1 MCAEMEWDDEVD
13 VVCTG
18 AGIAGLS
25 IAISAV
31 DEGADVLVAER
42 PAGVSDVRWWPL
54 DCADEDT
61 RAYLAELTADLD
73 ASQLDCDGE
82 DLPIRDIV
90 TDRGRDSRTVP
101 PFVGSRMRD
110 WAAQCIC
117 SPSGF
122 LYTRVTDW
130 PTATV
135 ALSGGEAW
143 EVAEVGTATPDGTD
157 PVAALHKWLTVEA
170 DERDVE
176 RFSVTGLQR
185 LVFDAGVVAGAVFGT
200 VDGPYSVRARH
211 GVLICPQ
218 AQTSRQEAGL
228 VPDGA
233 ELRAALVGRA
243 GSRFGR
249 VELLR
254 SPIGAGTY

>member
-1 MCAEMEWDDEVD
+1 MDAEMDWDDEVD

-25 IAISAV
+25 IAVFAV
-31 DEGADVLVAER
+31 DEGAEVLVAE
-42 PAGVSDVRWWPL
+42 PPVTVSDRRWWPL
-54 DCADEDT
+54 DCADEHT
-61 RAYLAELTADLD
+61 RAYLAELTADFD
-73 ASQLDCDGE
+73 ASQLGFDED
-82 DLPIRDIV
+82 DLPVRSIL
-90 TDRGRDSRTVP
+90 TDRGRGSRTVP

-130 PTATV
+130 PTATL
-135 ALSGGEAW
+135 ALSGGEEW
-143 EVAEVGTATPDGTD
+143 EVAEIGTVTSDGGD
-157 PVAALHKWLTVEA
+157 RVEALHKWLTVEA

-176 RFSVTGLQR
+176 RFAVAGLQR
-185 LVFDAGVVAGAVFGT
+185 LVFDAGMVAGAVFDT
-200 VDGPYSVRARH
+200 EDGPYSVRSRH

-218 AQTSRQEAGL
+218 AQTSRREAGHA
-228 VPDGA
+228 PATG

-249 VELLR
+249 VELLE
-254 SPIGAGTY
+254 PPTADETY